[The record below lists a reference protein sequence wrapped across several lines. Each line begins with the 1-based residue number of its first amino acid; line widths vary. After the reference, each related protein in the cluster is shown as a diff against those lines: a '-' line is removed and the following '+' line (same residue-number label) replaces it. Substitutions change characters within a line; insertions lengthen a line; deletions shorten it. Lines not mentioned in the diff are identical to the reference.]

1 MIRGVDVLSTY
12 VTDDDVFSELCS
24 QWTQKEAIGVDTEFI
39 RTNTFYPRLGLMQVF
54 DGEKV
59 YLVDPQKI
67 EHWQPF
73 ISVMVE
79 SDCVFV
85 MHAASED
92 LTLFQYFFN
101 AQPRQI
107 FDTQIAA
114 SYCGFRVNSSYQ
126 SLVEILLKKEISKE
140 ETRSNWLQRPLTSAQ
155 CQYAATDVIY
165 LLKI

>member
-54 DGEKV
+54 DGEKA

-73 ISVMVE
+73 I
-79 SDCVFV
+79 
-85 MHAASED
+85 
-92 LTLFQYFFN
+92 
-101 AQPRQI
+101 
-107 FDTQIAA
+107 
-114 SYCGFRVNSSYQ
+114 
-126 SLVEILLKKEISKE
+126 
-140 ETRSNWLQRPLTSAQ
+140 
-155 CQYAATDVIY
+155 
-165 LLKI
+165 

>member
-1 MIRGVDVLSTY
+1 MNRGVDVLSTY
-12 VTDDDVFSELCS
+12 VTDDDIFSELCS

-79 SDCVFV
+79 SNCVFV

-126 SLVEILLKKEISKE
+126 SLVEILLKKE
-140 ETRSNWLQRPLTSAQ
+140 Q
-155 CQYAATDVIY
+155 
-165 LLKI
+165 